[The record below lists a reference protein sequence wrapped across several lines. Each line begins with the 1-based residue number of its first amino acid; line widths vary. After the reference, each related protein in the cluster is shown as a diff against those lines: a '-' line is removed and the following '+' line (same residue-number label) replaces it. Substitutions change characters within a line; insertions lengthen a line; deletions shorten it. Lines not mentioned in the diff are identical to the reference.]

1 MIIHM
6 HDKKMYHL
14 DCDLTSQITYD
25 HKDTIRI
32 MVCLYIKF
40 INYQINHIIICTL
53 TNNNNIDIYKQGHVM
68 LNVLQIV
75 FETQD
80 LLFGFD
86 GMDSWDIV
94 EARGIPNHGSMLL
107 LKT

>member
-1 MIIHM
+1 M
-6 HDKKMYHL
+6 HDKKIYHL
-14 DCDLTSQITYD
+14 VCELTSQTTYD
-25 HKDTIRI
+25 RKVTIKI

-68 LNVLQIV
+68 LTVLQTV

-94 EARGIPNHGSMLL
+94 EARRIPNCGSKLL

>member
-1 MIIHM
+1 MVIHM
-6 HDKKMYHL
+6 HDKKIYYL
-14 DCDLTSQITYD
+14 DCDLTSQTTYD
-25 HKDTIRI
+25 WKDTIKI

-40 INYQINHIIICTL
+40 INYQTNHIIICTL

-68 LNVLQIV
+68 LSVLQIM
-75 FETQD
+75 FKTQD
-80 LLFGFD
+80 LPFGFD

-94 EARGIPNHGSMLL
+94 EARGIPNCASKLL